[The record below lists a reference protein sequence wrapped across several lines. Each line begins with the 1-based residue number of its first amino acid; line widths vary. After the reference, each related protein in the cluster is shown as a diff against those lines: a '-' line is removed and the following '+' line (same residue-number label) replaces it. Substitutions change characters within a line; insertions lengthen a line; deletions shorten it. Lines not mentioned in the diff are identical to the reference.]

1 MPIPKGKKCIS
12 IFIKVALDS
21 SATGTEEEI
30 NKETDV
36 HNGSE
41 DGVGEFNWRFFYIN
55 YFNRMKF
62 PLIIPC

>member
-1 MPIPKGKKCIS
+1 MPIPKGRKCIS
-12 IFIKVALDS
+12 IFVKVALDS

-41 DGVGEFNWRFFYIN
+41 DGAGEFNWRFY
-55 YFNRMKF
+55 
-62 PLIIPC
+62 